1 MSEITMVR
9 RIAARPSI
17 VFDALTTAEGMT
29 SWWGP
34 DEGPVLFAAA
44 DVKVGGRFRVRFR
57 MLDGSEHECAGQ
69 FLEVVQG
76 HRIVMSW
83 QWTSGGDPGERGRVS
98 RVEFHLRPI
107 DTGTELTLIHAA
119 LRDEEAARSHGS
131 GWEGSLSKFARR
143 FMAPPAGLPGS
154 SSPQP

>member
-1 MSEITMVR
+1 MSAITMVR

-44 DVKVGGRFRVRFR
+44 EVKVGGRFQVRFR
-57 MLDGSEHECAGQ
+57 TLDGSEHECAGE
-69 FLEVVQG
+69 FLEIEKAR
-76 HRIVMSW
+76 RIVMSW
-83 QWTSGGDPGERGRVS
+83 QWTSGGDPGERERVS
-98 RVEFHLRPI
+98 RLEFHLRPI

-119 LRDEEAARSHGS
+119 LRDEEAARNHGQ
-131 GWEGSLSKFARR
+131 GWEGALNKFVSRFAAPAADSRR
-143 FMAPPAGLPGS
+143 GER
-154 SSPQP
+154 PQP